1 MILQI
6 EDWLNILNIYDGPNE
21 QSMKIGEVY
30 GISNNKLLK
39 SISSSGKTLF
49 IDFKK
54 QYKFDNQIT
63 KLEASIKYSKIMS
76 ACQTW
81 LDVRENILISPN
93 YLNTTNCTWLIT
105 SNFGSYIIL
114 NFKFI
119 EVHSKTRIVIF
130 VYFIN

>member
-1 MILQI
+1 
-6 EDWLNILNIYDGPNE
+6 
-21 QSMKIGEVY
+21 MKIGEVY
-30 GISNNKLLK
+30 GNSNNTLLK

-54 QYKFDNQIT
+54 QYENPIENDMTEF
-63 KLEASIKYSKIMS
+63 EASIKYNKIMS

-81 LDVRENILISPN
+81 LDVKENILASPN
-93 YLNTTNCTWLIT
+93 YPNTTNCTWLIT

-119 EVHSKTRIVIF
+119 EVNSKTRVIF
-130 VYFIN
+130 VNFRK